1 MSSSNLFSREAEDT
15 LVGSLMIDPMLAEE
29 IDTTPD
35 ELYLEKNRLILTAIR
50 NLQDKG
56 ELAQANV
63 ISIAEELKS
72 IDGGEQVG
80 GVGELALLTAATP
93 NAYYIATAAEIIR
106 KHSKR
111 RSVIDAA
118 QKLGQAAFDE
128 RADLTSAI
136 SQTVDELIRHSG
148 SKIGSVP
155 VRDVSKIILDEIELA
170 YANPSDYYGIP
181 TGMNAFDKI
190 TAGFQRGEVTML
202 AGEPGVGKSSL
213 AMQWCVG
220 MARGAYGIPGTPG
233 VVYQLEM
240 SAKATW
246 RRVLALRAG
255 VTTRQMRS
263 GRIDEQELSRLL
275 KRASELSELPIYI
288 TDRSD
293 WTTIGLRADIARLKL
308 EHNIGWV
315 LIDYMAL
322 LQDEPHLDNTERSGL
337 ISDRVHHL
345 AKDLDVAVLA
355 VHEMTKA
362 GITGD
367 ITGQAALAGS
377 RRVSYNA
384 DMSLVLKSK
393 NQDDKSQL
401 ILEWIKFREDANN
414 RAIELERVEG
424 QAAFNEVRNA

>member
-1 MSSSNLFSREAEDT
+1 
-15 LVGSLMIDPMLAEE
+15 
-29 IDTTPD
+29 
-35 ELYLEKNRLILTAIR
+35 
-50 NLQDKG
+50 
-56 ELAQANV
+56 
-63 ISIAEELKS
+63 
-72 IDGGEQVG
+72 
-80 GVGELALLTAATP
+80 
-93 NAYYIATAAEIIR
+93 
-106 KHSKR
+106 
-111 RSVIDAA
+111 
-118 QKLGQAAFDE
+118 
-128 RADLTSAI
+128 
-136 SQTVDELIRHSG
+136 
-148 SKIGSVP
+148 
-155 VRDVSKIILDEIELA
+155 
-170 YANPSDYYGIP
+170 
-181 TGMNAFDKI
+181 
-190 TAGFQRGEVTML
+190 
-202 AGEPGVGKSSL
+202 
-213 AMQWCVG
+213 
-220 MARGAYGIPGTPG
+220 
-233 VVYQLEM
+233 
-240 SAKATW
+240 
-246 RRVLALRAG
+246 
-255 VTTRQMRS
+255 MRS